1 MESKSST
8 QYTENVKLR
17 VTPAQ
22 KAHIERQAEQ
32 LGLTVSTYLRA
43 LAAGH
48 ELRTERLDG
57 PNMSQ

>member
-8 QYTENVKLR
+8 LYTENVKIR

-22 KAHIERQAEQ
+22 KAHIERNAER

-43 LAAGH
+43 LAAGY
-48 ELRTERLDG
+48 ELRSERLDG